1 MAGGRL
7 GWREECFEGG
17 VTGERSAWRES
28 WLEGGVPGRRSAWRE
43 ECLEKGMTGGR
54 LGWREKSLKQD
65 DEGLN
70 AVRQSALL
78 LLCQMNPDQALAVR
92 GRCVEACRMPGL
104 AVLLT
109 LQHAALALDQE
120 DLITFLSGLL
130 LGTNTDHR
138 SWISFFVRNGQKRR
152 CPALAALR
160 TELAA
165 RVARLLGEE
174 GEEEVLGAA
183 AVREAAALLR
193 LFTALRGVVGMK
205 FTEEE
210 VGLLVALITRPPT
223 PSSPASPRLVSL
235 GLAMHR
241 DASRC

>member
-1 MAGGRL
+1 MAGGR
-7 GWREECFEGG
+7 
-17 VTGERSAWRES
+17 SAWK
-28 WLEGGVPGRRSAWRE
+28 E

-78 LLCQMNPDQALAVR
+78 LLCQMNPDQALSVR

-130 LGTNTDHR
+130 LGTNTGPGFPSSCETARSGGAQRWLHSAR
-138 SWISFFVRNGQKRR
+138 SWRRGWRGCWGRRGRRR
-152 CPALAALR
+152 C
-160 TELAA
+160 
-165 RVARLLGEE
+165 
-174 GEEEVLGAA
+174 
-183 AVREAAALLR
+183 
-193 LFTALRGVVGMK
+193 
-205 FTEEE
+205 
-210 VGLLVALITRPPT
+210 
-223 PSSPASPRLVSL
+223 
-235 GLAMHR
+235 
-241 DASRC
+241 